1 MLPAGGMK
9 LALAIVVVVGIGI
22 GVSFPSPSPVPAAAA
37 PAEAAIE
44 DAPRETVLE
53 RRPDGHFYATAEV
66 NGQPVRFLVDTGAST
81 IALTEAD
88 AKRARIPFD
97 PGRYV
102 PVGRGATSVV
112 TGQDITVNS
121 IVIDGK
127 RGERL
132 RGVVMEGAEQSL
144 LGQNY
149 LRRLSVVINGDT
161 MTLRPGA

>member
-1 MLPAGGMK
+1 MK
-9 LALAIVVVVGIGI
+9 LALAIVVAVGIGI
-22 GVSFPSPSPVPAAAA
+22 GVSLPGPQSVPAAPA
-37 PAEAAIE
+37 PAGVEAAAE

-53 RRPDGHFYATAEV
+53 RRPDGHFYAIAEV
-66 NGQPVRFLVDTGAST
+66 NGQPIRFLVDTGASM

-88 AKRARIPFD
+88 ARRARIPFD

-112 TGQDITVNS
+112 TGQDITVDS
-121 IVIDGK
+121 VVIDGK
-127 RGERL
+127 RRERL

-149 LRRLSVVINGDT
+149 LRGLTVSIDADT
-161 MTLRPGA
+161 MTLRPGG

>member
-1 MLPAGGMK
+1 MK
-9 LALAIVVVVGIGI
+9 LALAIVVAVGIGI
-22 GVSFPSPSPVPAAAA
+22 GVSIPSPSPAPAAAG
-37 PAEAAIE
+37 PTEATVQ
-44 DAPRETVLE
+44 DSPRETVLE
-53 RRPDGHFYATAEV
+53 RGRDGHFYAVAEV
-66 NGQPVRFLVDTGAST
+66 NGQPIRFLVDTGASM

-88 AKRARIPFD
+88 AKRARIAFD

-102 PVGRGATSVV
+102 PVGRGASSVV
-112 TGQDITVNS
+112 NGQDITVNS
-121 IVIDGK
+121 LVIDGK

-149 LRRLSVVINGDT
+149 LRRLSVSIDGDT